1 MTSAGNN
8 VEFTGRKVVILGLA
22 RQGLALARFFVRAGA
37 QTIVSDAAPAEKLTR
52 EIAQLGDLPV
62 ELVLGSHPLSLLD
75 GCDLLCLS
83 GGVPP
88 QLALVQMAIVRG
100 IPLSNDSLLTLQ
112 LARQRGL
119 GPLVALTGSSGK
131 TTTTTLVGQM
141 LAAAGYKVHVGGNI
155 GTPLIDRLDEV
166 QPGEP
171 VVLELSSFQLELFTP
186 QLAWGDVAG
195 VGPDVA
201 GLLNLTPN
209 HLDRHP
215 DMAAYADAKLNLLRR
230 TPAGAQLVL
239 SADDAVTQRLLLP
252 ALSGEQ
258 QRLPP
263 AWELDGLLANEQAAI
278 AANGK
283 TAVAFSRLHP
293 LAEGAWLDGDTLVYN
308 GQAICQRDEVLLR
321 GDHNISNLLAAAAIS
336 GAAGASVAAMRQVA
350 TSFRGVRHRL
360 EIVHSTPQATWIND
374 SIATAP
380 ERAVA
385 ALRCFTAGE
394 QSLIL
399 LAGGKDKNLPWEFF
413 ADEVLARVNYLIG
426 FGHAGPMVVE
436 KVQERAQYTKRR
448 APNCAVVQRL
458 DEAVALAARVAGV
471 PPVARAAGVNGHHNG
486 NGSKQET
493 LPTVVL
499 LSPGGTSYDAYRDFE
514 ERGEHFRRL
523 VESWMTA
530 KSVEE
535 TPLQEVVVSAR

>member
-1 MTSAGNN
+1 
-8 VEFTGRKVVILGLA
+8 
-22 RQGLALARFFVRAGA
+22 
-37 QTIVSDAAPAEKLTR
+37 
-52 EIAQLGDLPV
+52 
-62 ELVLGSHPLSLLD
+62 
-75 GCDLLCLS
+75 
-83 GGVPP
+83 
-88 QLALVQMAIVRG
+88 
-100 IPLSNDSLLTLQ
+100 
-112 LARQRGL
+112 
-119 GPLVALTGSSGK
+119 
-131 TTTTTLVGQM
+131 
-141 LAAAGYKVHVGGNI
+141 
-155 GTPLIDRLDEV
+155 
-166 QPGEP
+166 
-171 VVLELSSFQLELFTP
+171 
-186 QLAWGDVAG
+186 
-195 VGPDVA
+195 
-201 GLLNLTPN
+201 
-209 HLDRHP
+209 
-215 DMAAYADAKLNLLRR
+215 
-230 TPAGAQLVL
+230 
-239 SADDAVTQRLLLP
+239 
-252 ALSGEQ
+252 
-258 QRLPP
+258 
-263 AWELDGLLANEQAAI
+263 
-278 AANGK
+278 
-283 TAVAFSRLHP
+283 
-293 LAEGAWLDGDTLVYN
+293 
-308 GQAICQRDEVLLR
+308 
-321 GDHNISNLLAAAAIS
+321 
-336 GAAGASVAAMRQVA
+336 MRQVA

-514 ERGEHFRRL
+514 ERGEHFCRL